1 MRLQNTLTILVRGI
15 ELIVLAALIL
25 AALYVCVGRLLVSTS
40 EFFRT
45 DLEDL
50 LETRYAVSVQTGSVQ
65 GSWQRFDTIV
75 DITDIRIGDPDNPAL
90 TSDTVRVRIS
100 PLHSLIKGR
109 LVVTEMDFLNLKLS
123 LEERTPGKWNVVG
136 MTGIDKPV
144 DFEFLL
150 DSLPQL
156 NVVRVLDLSIV
167 LNGLRSSYIVSN
179 MADKPI
185 ELLSEDDLKIIS
197 MPVSLTESDSGENR
211 HLHLMGEYHGH
222 FGEPDFSGQF
232 YLDISRLQLLDF
244 LHPVDS
250 LKELESVDV
259 NGQIW
264 ANFDADEFEFRG
276 DVNVDSQTVGSLH
289 INADLVF
296 GARGVPGRVWFYGDN
311 VRLVST
317 DNEIQLQNV
326 NAVLEE
332 QLDVWRFGIQ
342 VPVLDLGELAGTLT
356 TMCAAFSVVPERLT
370 DFVSK
375 TSPDG
380 SLNSMIAV
388 LKVDETLQD
397 LRVASILSEVNLRP
411 HLGIPGIRNLN
422 GLASIGLDSGY
433 VDIRSQ
439 QSSVHFS
446 STFSDPWLFDSIRGR
461 LNYRNNNGT
470 TQLSSGLVEFVQGDA
485 TAYGKMMV
493 NLEASREQGSF
504 TLAEGSF
511 TPAEGSYKPAEGSY
525 KPAEGSYKP
534 AEGSYKP
541 AEGSWGFV
549 IGIYNGDLSDF
560 RRYLPTTL
568 KPEVLSWSDQSIK
581 SGTVTESGL
590 LFHGEL
596 ARSAPKIKKA
606 FDGYIHVADGVLDYH
621 PDWPGLSG
629 ITAALR
635 VGHSGI
641 FTNNATAL
649 VLNSEVTSA
658 NASVPIHIDGTADA
672 IHINGKF
679 QGIMQDAINVLQE
692 TPIADQISH
701 AAREWSGLG
710 DITGNLTLKIPIGAR
725 KGEALEGDITVV
737 MRGNELIFSDLD
749 LHVKDLS
756 SEIRYTNRNGLTS
769 EGFTASLFD
778 ESINGFIDS
787 DLKGESGDITINF
800 SGFAD
805 VENIYRWS
813 EQNLLTRAEGK
824 SEYKVTV
831 HIPFGGDADQTYIE
845 TTSDL
850 RGTLLNLPTPLAKDA
865 DTERLFNYR
874 QNFLESGY
882 QFDLSL
888 GDMKGTF
895 YIEDELVRGGQ
906 FHFGP
911 GKSASIPSRDAIN
924 VTGTLSYASYV
935 EWDRFLDDMSSIS
948 DVSIKS
954 ELVKRIGTVSLDIG
968 ALSFYSL
975 ELEDVSTRIN
985 HDMEAW
991 KVLLSSE
998 AMKGSVMLPDDDE
1011 KPLQI
1016 VLDYLR
1022 FPEKDDSPDPLE
1034 GVDPKELGKI
1044 DFSTDELMY
1053 GDEHYGSW
1061 AFQMRPDQTGAKIQN
1076 LSAKLRGLTLQEG
1089 AELSWIYNE
1098 GHHGSAFLGTINA
1111 DDIGATLTSWGFAS
1125 SIEGSDFSFNTNMT
1139 WNGSPAAMDINIVE
1153 GQLHIDKGKGR
1164 FVQAE
1169 TGTGV
1174 LKLLG
1179 IFDFV
1184 QIGRRFQFDFDDV
1197 VQKGWSFNSISGA
1210 VKFNKG
1216 SIDVLEPVVI
1226 EGSSNIL
1233 KIGGSIDLETK
1244 QLDNDLIVTLP
1255 VNRNLPWYA
1264 AYSTVSG
1271 GPLIGFGVMLVRKVM
1286 KKQIDQMSSAKYK
1299 VTGTWEEPEIGFVT
1313 IFNDSVREVGTD
1325 ETVSQ

>member
-1 MRLQNTLTILVRGI
+1 MQNTLTILVRGI

-90 TSDTVRVRIS
+90 KSDTVRVRIS

-109 LVVTEMDFLNLKLS
+109 LVVTEIDFLNLYLS
-123 LEERTPGKWNVVG
+123 LEEHTPGKWNVVG
-136 MTGIDKPV
+136 MTGFDKPV
-144 DFEFLL
+144 DFEYLL

-156 NVVRVLDLSIV
+156 NVVRILDMSVV

-197 MPVSLTESDSGENR
+197 MPVNLTKSGSEENR

-232 YLDISRLQLLDF
+232 YLDISQLQLLDF

-250 LKELESVDV
+250 LKELESIDV

-264 ANFDADEFEFRG
+264 AEFDADDFEFRG
-276 DVNVDSQTVGSLH
+276 HVNVDSQTEGSLP
-289 INADLVF
+289 INADLQF
-296 GARGVPGRVWFYGDN
+296 GARGVPGRVWFYGEN
-311 VRLVST
+311 IRLVSQ

-326 NAVLEE
+326 NTVLEE
-332 QLDVWRFGIQ
+332 QLDIWSIGIQ
-342 VPVLDLGELAGTLT
+342 IPALDLGEFAGMLT
-356 TMCAAFSVVPERLT
+356 TLGAAFSVVPVRLT
-370 DFVSK
+370 DFVSG

-380 SLNSMIAV
+380 SLNSTIAV
-388 LKVDETLQD
+388 FKVDETLQD
-397 LRVASILSEVNLRP
+397 LRIASILSEVNLRP
-411 HLGIPGIRNLN
+411 HLGIPGISNMN

-461 LNYRNNNGT
+461 LNFRNNNGA
-470 TQLSSGLVEFVQGDA
+470 TQLSSGLVEVLQGDA
-485 TAYGKMMV
+485 SAYGKMMV
-493 NLEASREQGSF
+493 NLESSREQGSF
-504 TLAEGSF
+504 TPAEGSFTPAEGSFTPAEGSF
-511 TPAEGSYKPAEGSY
+511 TPAEGSYNPAN
-525 KPAEGSYKP
+525 
-534 AEGSYKP
+534 
-541 AEGSWGFV
+541 GSWGLV
-549 IGIYNGDLSDF
+549 VGICNGDLSDF

-568 KPEVLSWSDQSIK
+568 KPEVLSWSDQAIK

-590 LFHGEL
+590 LLHGEL
-596 ARSAPKIKKA
+596 VRSAPKINKA
-606 FDGYIHVADGVLDYH
+606 LDGYFHIADGVLDYH
-621 PDWPGLSG
+621 PDWPGLFG
-629 ITAALR
+629 IAATFH

-649 VLNSEVTSA
+649 FLNSEVLSG
-658 NASVPIHIDGTADA
+658 NASVPIHIDGTADT

-701 AAREWSGLG
+701 SAREWSGVG
-710 DITGNLTLKIPIGAR
+710 DITGHLTLEIPIGAR
-725 KGEALEGDITVV
+725 RGEDPEGDITVV
-737 MRGNELIFSDLD
+737 MRGNELVFSDLD

-787 DLKGESGDITINF
+787 ELKGESGEITINF

-805 VENIYRWS
+805 VENIYHWS
-813 EQNLLTRAEGK
+813 EQNLLSRAEGK
-824 SEYKVTV
+824 SEYKVAV
-831 HIPFGGDADQTYIE
+831 HIPYGGDADQTYIE
-845 TTSDL
+845 AISDL
-850 RGTLLNLPTPLAKDA
+850 RGTRLNLPKPLAKDA

-874 QNFLESGY
+874 QSFLESGY
-882 QFDLSL
+882 QIDLSL

-895 YIEDELVRGGQ
+895 YTEDGLIRDGQ

-911 GKSASIPSRDAIN
+911 GKSASIPSREGIN
-924 VTGTLSYASYV
+924 VTGSLSYASYE
-935 EWDRFLDDMSSIS
+935 EWDRFLDELSSIS

-954 ELVKRIGTVSLDIG
+954 ELEERTGTVSLEIG
-968 ALSFYSL
+968 ELMFYSM
-975 ELEDVSTRIN
+975 ELENVSARIN
-985 HDMEAW
+985 RDMDAW
-991 KVLLSSE
+991 KVNLSSE
-998 AMKGSVMLPDDDE
+998 AMEGSVMLPDDDE
-1011 KPLQI
+1011 KPMQI
-1016 VLDYLR
+1016 ALDHLR
-1022 FPEKDDSPDPLE
+1022 FPEKDDSPDPME
-1034 GVDPKELGKI
+1034 SVDPKDLGKI
-1044 DFSTDELMY
+1044 DFSTEELIY

-1076 LSAKLRGLTLQEG
+1076 LSAELRGLTLQEG
-1089 AELSWIYNE
+1089 AELSWVYND
-1098 GHHGSAFLGTINA
+1098 GRHGSAFQGTVTA
-1111 DDIGATLTSWGFAS
+1111 DDIGSTLTSWGFAS
-1125 SIEGSDFSFNTNMT
+1125 SIEGSDFSFNTNLT
-1139 WNGSPAAMDINIVE
+1139 WNGSPAAMDIDIVE

-1197 VQKGWSFNSISGA
+1197 VQKGWSFNNISGA

-1233 KIGGSIDLETK
+1233 KIGGSVDLDTK

-1264 AYSTVSG
+1264 AYSTVAG

-1299 VTGTWEEPEIGFVT
+1299 VAGTWEDPEIVFVT
-1313 IFNDSVREVGTD
+1313 IFNDSVREVGTE
-1325 ETVSQ
+1325 ETASQ

>member
-50 LETRYAVSVQTGSVQ
+50 LETRYAVSVQTGSVK

-90 TSDTVRVRIS
+90 KSDTVRVRIS

-109 LVVTEMDFLNLKLS
+109 LVVTEIDFLNLNLS
-123 LEERTPGKWNVVG
+123 LEEHTPGKWNVVG
-136 MTGIDKPV
+136 MTGFDKPV
-144 DFEFLL
+144 DFEYLL

-156 NVVRVLDLSIV
+156 NVIRILDLSV
-167 LNGLRSSYIVSN
+167 MLNGLQSSYIVSN

-197 MPVSLTESDSGENR
+197 MPVNLAKSDSEENR
-211 HLHLMGEYHGH
+211 YLHLMGEYQGH

-232 YLDISRLQLLDF
+232 YLDISHLQLLDF

-250 LKELESVDV
+250 LKELESIDV

-264 ANFDADEFEFRG
+264 AEFDVDDFEFSG
-276 DVNVDSQTVGSLH
+276 HVNVDSQTEGSLPV
-289 INADLVF
+289 NAELQF
-296 GARGVPGRVWFYGDN
+296 GARGVPGRVWIYGEN
-311 VRLVST
+311 IRLVSQ

-326 NAVLEE
+326 NTVLEE
-332 QLDVWRFGIQ
+332 QHDVWSFGIQ
-342 VPVLDLGELAGTLT
+342 IPALDLSEIAGTMT
-356 TMCAAFSVVPERLT
+356 TLGAVFSVVPERLT
-370 DFVSK
+370 DFVSG
-375 TSPDG
+375 TSPNG
-380 SLNSMIAV
+380 SLNSTIAV
-388 LKVDETLQD
+388 FKVDESLQD
-397 LRVASILSEVNLRP
+397 LRIASILSEVNLHP
-411 HLGIPGIRNLN
+411 HLGIPGISNMN

-439 QSSVHFS
+439 HSSVHFS
-446 STFSDPWLFDSIRGR
+446 STFSDPWFFDSIRGR
-461 LNYRNNNGT
+461 LNFRNNNGAL
-470 TQLSSGLVEFVQGDA
+470 QLSSGLVEVLQGDA
-485 TAYGKMMV
+485 SAYGKMMV
-493 NLEASREQGSF
+493 NFESSREQGS
-504 TLAEGSF
+504 S
-511 TPAEGSYKPAEGSY
+511 TPAEGSSTPAEGSST
-525 KPAEGSYKP
+525 PAEGSHKP
-534 AEGSYKP
+534 AN
-541 AEGSWGFV
+541 GSWGLV
-549 IGIYNGDLSDF
+549 VGVYNGDLSDF
-560 RRYLPTTL
+560 HRYLPKTL
-568 KPEVLSWSDQSIK
+568 KPEVLSWSEQAIK

-596 ARSAPKIKKA
+596 VSSAPKINKA
-606 FDGYIHVADGVLDYH
+606 IDSYFHIADGVLDYH
-621 PDWPGLSG
+621 PDWPGLFG
-629 ITAALR
+629 IAATLH

-641 FTNNATAL
+641 LTNNATAL
-649 VLNSEVTSA
+649 FLNSEVLA
-658 NASVPIHIDGTADA
+658 GNASIPIHIDGTADT
-672 IHINGKF
+672 IHINGNF
-679 QGIMQDAINVLQE
+679 QGIMQDAINVLQD

-710 DITGNLTLKIPIGAR
+710 DVTGHLTLEIPIGAR
-725 KGEALEGDITVV
+725 RGEDTEGDITVV
-737 MRGNELIFSDLD
+737 MRGNELVFSDLD
-749 LHVKDLS
+749 LHVMDLS

-787 DLKGESGDITINF
+787 ELKGESGEITINF

-805 VENIYRWS
+805 VENLYHWS
-813 EQNLLTRAEGK
+813 EQNLLSRAEGK
-824 SEYKVTV
+824 SEYKVAV
-831 HIPFGGDADQTYIE
+831 HIPYGGDSDQTYIE
-845 TTSDL
+845 ATSDL
-850 RGTLLNLPTPLAKDA
+850 RGIRLNLPKPLDKDA
-865 DTERLFNYR
+865 DTERLFYYR
-874 QNFLESGY
+874 QSFLESGY
-882 QFDLSL
+882 QIDLSL

-895 YIEDELVRGGQ
+895 YTEDGLIREGQ
-906 FHFGP
+906 FYFGQ
-911 GKSASIPSRDAIN
+911 GKSARIPTRNEIN
-924 VTGTLSYASYV
+924 VTGSLSYASYE
-935 EWDRFLDDMSSIS
+935 EWDRFLDELSSIS
-948 DVSIKS
+948 DVSLKS
-954 ELVKRIGTVSLDIG
+954 ELEERTGTVSLEIG
-968 ALSFYSL
+968 ELMFYSM
-975 ELEDVSTRIN
+975 EIENVSTRIN
-985 HDMEAW
+985 RDMDAW
-991 KVLLSSE
+991 KVNLSSE

-1016 VLDYLR
+1016 ALDHLR
-1022 FPEKDDSPDPLE
+1022 FPEQDDSPDPME
-1034 GVDPKELGKI
+1034 SVDPGDLGKI
-1044 DFSTDELMY
+1044 DFSTKELIY

-1061 AFQMRPDQTGAKIQN
+1061 AFQMRPDQTGARIQN
-1076 LSAKLRGLTLQEG
+1076 LSAELRGLTLQEG
-1089 AELSWIYNE
+1089 AELSWVYDDGRHE
-1098 GHHGSAFLGTINA
+1098 SAFQGTVTA
-1111 DDIGATLTSWGFAS
+1111 DDIGSTLTSWGFAS
-1125 SIEGSDFSFNTNMT
+1125 SIEGSEFSFNTNLT
-1139 WNGSPAAMDINIVE
+1139 WNGSPAAIDIDIVE

-1197 VQKGWSFNSISGA
+1197 VQKGWSFNKISGA

-1226 EGSSNIL
+1226 EGSTNIL
-1233 KIGGSIDLETK
+1233 KIGGSVDLETK

-1264 AYSTVSG
+1264 AYSTVAG

-1299 VTGTWEEPEIGFVT
+1299 VNGTWEEPEIVFVT
-1313 IFNDSVREVGTD
+1313 IFNDSVREVDTD
-1325 ETVSQ
+1325 EIVSQ